1 MVAPGNAVCNYF
13 LRLCG
18 YLDPPKASIIEN
30 ACASQRLFFCRQ
42 CGNNLS
48 SLVESEDKILSKKK
62 SITDTVKASALARLS
77 ECECYQSLTAHQH
90 QKGHTVPL
98 ARVSVKGKSKRQLF
112 GTPRKRNLPEDGRG
126 CTGATAGSSV
136 TPSKLAIVPGV
147 KRSGAAST
155 PPQRKG
161 IDKKA
166 TPLHIRFT
174 PRKTKTSVKVSYFY
188 VGCM

>member
-18 YLDPPKASIIEN
+18 YLDPQKASIIEN

-62 SITDTVKASALARLS
+62 SITDTLKAGA
-77 ECECYQSLTAHQH
+77 
-90 QKGHTVPL
+90 L

-112 GTPRKRNLPEDGRG
+112 GTPRKHNLPEDGRG

-136 TPSKLAIVPGV
+136 TPSKPAIVPGV

-155 PPQRKG
+155 PPQRKR

-188 VGCM
+188 VGCMGG